1 MHMTLRKEIE
11 MGCRSSSYYMFA
23 LYYYSSC
30 LCIIEMLSCFTLC
43 HDVKKGLESHLTGK
57 TESSHNT
64 ETIISAFADKV
75 EHVQLK
81 R

>member
-1 MHMTLRKEIE
+1 MTLRKEIE
-11 MGCRSSSYYMFA
+11 MGCRSSSYYMCA

-43 HDVKKGLESHLTGK
+43 NDIIKGLKSHLTGK

-64 ETIISAFADKV
+64 ETIISSFADTV